1 MENVH
6 YEQEASGWRVRWT
19 AEDGRRRQHSGFG
32 TRPEAEAYIASL
44 GTPVST
50 LVYRALDAGVPLG
63 LYTTARAAQDHAGHE
78 ATNHPELR
86 KWLADTAGIDVD
98 ELTVT
103 AWSWE
108 ASSGADEPPGA
119 DEPLVLYATVG
130 GEQYG
135 TGYTVL
141 PLSLHSRF
149 DPEAE
154 G

>member
-32 TRPEAEAYIASL
+32 TRPEAEAYVASL

-50 LVYRALDAGVPLG
+50 LVYRAMDDNVPLG
-63 LYTTARAAQDHAGHE
+63 LYTTARAARDHGVHDAHHS
-78 ATNHPELR
+78 AALR
-86 KWLADTAGIDVD
+86 QWLATEAGLDVD
-98 ELTVT
+98 EVVVT
-103 AWSWE
+103 AWSFE
-108 ASSGADEPPGA
+108 ASTDGEPAA
-119 DEPLVLYATVG
+119 DEPLTLYATVD

-135 TGYTVL
+135 TGYTVV
-141 PLSLHSRF
+141 PLSLHTHF
-149 DPEAE
+149 DPDAE